1 MKKLV
6 AYFLQGVLY
15 IAPLAITGYIIYRA
29 FTIIDGSIQTFI
41 FSLIGMQIP
50 GLGIILLFL
59 FLTLLGVLGS
69 TILAQPFKW
78 FFGTVINKTPVVK
91 VIYSSFRD
99 LFSAFAG
106 KDKKFDKPVLVK
118 ADNNA
123 DFYRTGF
130 ITETDLSKINLINH
144 VAVYFPS
151 SYGVLG
157 EMLIVP
163 KDKIKHIDIPP
174 TDVMK
179 FIVSGGVAGWD
190 KEEGERSKN

>member
-1 MKKLV
+1 MKKILD
-6 AYFLQGVLY
+6 YFLQGVLY
-15 IAPLAITGYIIYRA
+15 IAPLAITGYIIYRV
-29 FTIIDGSIQTFI
+29 FTVIDGPIQNYI
-41 FSLIGMQIP
+41 FSLIHIQIP

-59 FLTLLGVLGS
+59 FLALLGFLGS

-78 FFGTVINKTPVVK
+78 FFNRVINKMPIIK
-91 VIYSSFRD
+91 VIYTSFRD
-99 LFSAFAG
+99 IFSAFAG

-118 ADNNA
+118 TDHNS
-123 DFYRTGF
+123 DFYRLGF
-130 ITETDLSKINLINH
+130 VTETDLSKIDMLNH

-163 KDKIKHIDIPP
+163 KVQIKHIDIPP

-179 FIVSGGVAGWD
+179 FVVSGGVAGWD
-190 KEEGERSKN
+190 HNES